1 MGVFFL
7 CISLI
12 KHKMKVTLFFVL
24 TADLGV
30 NDPDRTET
38 EMFDAGSGCTGLLG
52 CERDMSLTIF
62 IGLQGRTFSSD
73 IFTTPATYYF
83 DGEWAVSNPKNSES
97 EFILQYDGRDNTFS
111 LDTNG
116 LGNVDLT
123 DNGLVTRIRLSAVTD
138 LDTAYNII
146 AYSPNGQSCTASID
160 VLTAGNAYDYD
171 YNDSFV
177 FFDFDNLAGGCD
189 KTNIGAVEVELFS
202 NDALDAIVRQIAFVG
217 NPDPSNSQTP
227 TPSRTRSPAPTR
239 TPTRTPSPSGP
250 CIVFCDC
257 PSFTCQLAYDVDDD
271 FQTVSYGLT
280 TYYVYDDDE
289 EGYVYYVYVDDDN
302 NPDDDQIIYVYVY
315 VDDDGTSFTSFTSFF
330 TSFTSFFTSFTSFT
344 SFFTTFTS
352 FSSYT
357 SFFNNFSNESSDAST
372 MTASAIVGLVAVAL
386 F

>member
-1 MGVFFL
+1 MG
-7 CISLI
+7 
-12 KHKMKVTLFFVL
+12 
-24 TADLGV
+24 
-30 NDPDRTET
+30 
-38 EMFDAGSGCTGLLG
+38 
-52 CERDMSLTIF
+52 
-62 IGLQGRTFSSD
+62 
-73 IFTTPATYYF
+73 
-83 DGEWAVSNPKNSES
+83 SES

-160 VLTAGNAYDYD
+160 VLTAGNAHDYD

-177 FFDFDNLAGGCD
+177 FFDFDSLAGGCD

-202 NDALDAIVRQIAFVG
+202 NDALDAILRQIAFVG

-227 TPSRTRSPAPTR
+227 TPSRTRSPAPTGTGTGTPTPTR

-257 PSFTCQLAYDVDDD
+257 PSFTCQLAYDVYDD
-271 FQTVSYGLT
+271 FQTISYGNPID
-280 TYYVYDDDE
+280 YVYDDDE
-289 EGYVYYVYVDDDN
+289 
-302 NPDDDQIIYVYVY
+302 IIYVYVY

-330 TSFTSFFTSFTSFT
+330 TSFTSFFTSFTSFSTSFT

>member
-1 MGVFFL
+1 MG
-7 CISLI
+7 
-12 KHKMKVTLFFVL
+12 
-24 TADLGV
+24 
-30 NDPDRTET
+30 
-38 EMFDAGSGCTGLLG
+38 
-52 CERDMSLTIF
+52 
-62 IGLQGRTFSSD
+62 
-73 IFTTPATYYF
+73 YF

-227 TPSRTRSPAPTR
+227 TPSRTRSPAPTGTGTGTPTPTR

-257 PSFTCQLAYDVDDD
+257 PSFTCQLA
-271 FQTVSYGLT
+271 S
-280 TYYVYDDDE
+280 
-289 EGYVYYVYVDDDN
+289 
-302 NPDDDQIIYVYVY
+302 DDDQIIYVYVY

-330 TSFTSFFTSFTSFT
+330 TSFTSFFTR
-344 SFFTTFTS
+344 FTS

-372 MTASAIVGLVAVAL
+372 MTASAIV
-386 F
+386 

>member
-1 MGVFFL
+1 MG
-7 CISLI
+7 
-12 KHKMKVTLFFVL
+12 
-24 TADLGV
+24 
-30 NDPDRTET
+30 
-38 EMFDAGSGCTGLLG
+38 
-52 CERDMSLTIF
+52 
-62 IGLQGRTFSSD
+62 
-73 IFTTPATYYF
+73 
-83 DGEWAVSNPKNSES
+83 
-97 EFILQYDGRDNTFS
+97 
-111 LDTNG
+111 
-116 LGNVDLT
+116 
-123 DNGLVTRIRLSAVTD
+123 
-138 LDTAYNII
+138 
-146 AYSPNGQSCTASID
+146 NGQSCTASID

-177 FFDFDNLAGGCD
+177 FFNFDNLAGGCD

-202 NDALDAIVRQIAFVG
+202 NDALDAILRQIAFVG

-227 TPSRTRSPAPTR
+227 TPSRTRSPAPTGTGTGTPTPTR

-271 FQTVSYGLT
+271 FQTISYGNPID
-280 TYYVYDDDE
+280 YVYDDDE

-315 VDDDGTSFTSFTSFF
+315 VDDDGTSFTSFF
-330 TSFTSFFTSFTSFT
+330 TSFTSFFTSFT

>member
-1 MGVFFL
+1 MG
-7 CISLI
+7 
-12 KHKMKVTLFFVL
+12 
-24 TADLGV
+24 
-30 NDPDRTET
+30 
-38 EMFDAGSGCTGLLG
+38 FDAGSGCTGLLG

-97 EFILQYDGRDNTFS
+97 EFILQYDGRDGTFS
-111 LDTNG
+111 LDTAG
-116 LGNVDLT
+116 LGGVDLT

-177 FFDFDNLAGGCD
+177 
-189 KTNIGAVEVELFS
+189 
-202 NDALDAIVRQIAFVG
+202 AILRQIAFVG

-227 TPSRTRSPAPTR
+227 TPSRTRSPAPTG

-257 PSFTCQLAYDVDDD
+257 PSFTCQ
-271 FQTVSYGLT
+271 
-280 TYYVYDDDE
+280 
-289 EGYVYYVYVDDDN
+289 
-302 NPDDDQIIYVYVY
+302 
-315 VDDDGTSFTSFTSFF
+315 
-330 TSFTSFFTSFTSFT
+330 
-344 SFFTTFTS
+344 
-352 FSSYT
+352 
-357 SFFNNFSNESSDAST
+357 
-372 MTASAIVGLVAVAL
+372 
-386 F
+386 